1 MNKDQ
6 VTIIE
11 LLIRKSAL
19 KDVEIWLNEQY
30 VIIDQAIREVE
41 ETK

>member
-6 VTIIE
+6 AAIIE
-11 LLIRKSAL
+11 LVIRKSAL
-19 KDVEIWLNEQY
+19 KDVEVWLNEQY
-30 VIIDQAIREVE
+30 VIIDQAIQQFE